1 MLVGEARRGPSA
13 PAHSLPGSGP
23 GWEEALPCL
32 CGGQR
37 HGLDRA
43 PTTFSRL
50 QAVFHF
56 VGHTPT
62 WCQALCWPRLLPHPL
77 PTRPSPPWLEG
88 YCKHSASVEGD
99 VPCTRS

>member
-56 VGHTPT
+56 VGHTHLVPGPVLAAAPAPPAAH
-62 WCQALCWPRLLPHPL
+62 QAL
-77 PTRPSPPWLEG
+77 PSLVG
-88 YCKHSASVEGD
+88 RVLQALRQC
-99 VPCTRS
+99 